1 MRLLIVVPVLLLAL
15 LFAGCTAPA
24 GGQTSVPS
32 PAGAPGGAPTKPLP
46 TPTIEIPPP
55 IY

>member
-1 MRLLIVVPVLLLAL
+1 MRLLIFGSALLLAL
-15 LFAGCTAPA
+15 LFAGCTLPA
-24 GGQTSVPS
+24 GGQTSIPS
-32 PAGAPGGAPTKPLP
+32 PAGDPGGAPTKPVP

>member
-1 MRLLIVVPVLLLAL
+1 MRTLILGCALLIAVLV
-15 LFAGCTAPA
+15 AGCTAPT
-24 GGQTSVPS
+24 GGQTSIPS
-32 PAGAPGGAPTKPLP
+32 PAGQPGGAPTKPLP